1 MAHTRSTPVT
11 ERASEHERR
20 NPRHIYTRY
29 RLSLGD
35 VWCRRHFVSDT
46 KATGALDARRKFPLS
61 KENARS
67 LLALAILFILIISL
81 RRVLSA
87 QIDDR

>member
-1 MAHTRSTPVT
+1 MT

-67 LLALAILFILIISL
+67 LLAPRNPLYFNYFVAACAL
-81 RRVLSA
+81 RA
-87 QIDDR
+87 N